1 MTDPLRVLVVDDSPV
16 VRRLIVRILNDDPG
30 LEVVAEAGDGDEA
43 VRIATELRPD
53 VIVMDCVMPVV
64 DGLEATRLIMRD
76 SPTPIVLLSASYQS
90 GDVSRSFA
98 ALEAGAL
105 TLVAKPSGPRD
116 ATFAVDAQMLTTTV
130 KLMADVKLVRRRS
143 QRMPR
148 RAGRDGS
155 PGATVPAR
163 ERPVTIVAIAASTGG
178 PAALAQIISE
188 LPASTPVPILVVQ
201 HITSG
206 FQRGLVKWLDGVSSL
221 PVRLATD
228 GQRLRA
234 GEVVVAPADAHLGVS
249 TSGSVALS
257 GSPPIGGHRPSA
269 THLFRSVAS
278 AYGAGVLGV
287 ILTGMGEDGV
297 AGLRDVKQAGGLVLA
312 QDEQTSVVYGMPGRA
327 VAVGVVD
334 QILPIDKIA
343 MALISTSKRGE

>member
-16 VRRLIVRILNDDPG
+16 VRRLIVRILNDDPR

-43 VRIATELRPD
+43 IRIATEQRPD

-64 DGLEATRLIMRD
+64 DGLDATRQIMRD

-90 GDVSRSFA
+90 ADVSRSFA
-98 ALEAGAL
+98 ALDAGAL

-116 ATFAVDAQMLTTTV
+116 ATFAADARTLTTTV

-148 RAGRDGS
+148 RAGP
-155 PGATVPAR
+155 PGAAVLAR
-163 ERPVTIVAIAASTGG
+163 DRPVTIVAIAASTGG

-201 HITSG
+201 HITAG

-221 PVRLATD
+221 AVRLATD
-228 GQRLRA
+228 GARLRA

-249 TSGSVALS
+249 TTGSVALS
-257 GSPPIGGHRPSA
+257 GSQPIGGHRPSA

-297 AGLRDVKQAGGLVLA
+297 AGLRDVKQAGGLVVA

-327 VAVGVVD
+327 VALGVVD

-343 MALISTSKRGE
+343 MTLISTSKRGE